1 MDSAKITPITPAAE
15 DYVRT
20 IFVLGEEIQP
30 VIAARVADE
39 MNVSASTM
47 VATLRRLEK
56 QGYLTV
62 ERRKEIHLTAKG
74 KKVAEGILRR
84 HFLTE
89 RLLTDVLGMDWVKAH
104 QEAHRL
110 EHAISPEVEEKLAKL
125 LRHPST
131 CPHGNLIPGQGG
143 GHRRKELP
151 LHQVTAGKEVV
162 MERITEGGERDARLL
177 GFMQDHQLFPGAK
190 IQVLEVAPSLGIMN
204 LRVGKDEFSLG
215 IEAAKKIRVE

>member
-1 MDSAKITPITPAAE
+1 VEHQKITPTAE
-15 DYVRT
+15 DYLRT
-20 IFVLGEEIQP
+20 IFVLGEDSQP

-39 MNVSASTM
+39 MGVSPSTM
-47 VATLRRLEK
+47 VMTLRRLEG

-62 ERRKEIHLTAKG
+62 ERRKEIHLTSKG

-89 RLLTDVLGMDWVKAH
+89 RLLTDILGMDWVKAH

-110 EHAISPEVEEKLAKL
+110 EHAISAEVEEKLAKL

-131 CPHGNLIPGQGG
+131 CPHGNRIPGEGSG
-143 GHRRKELP
+143 SRRKEIP
-151 LHQVTAGKEVV
+151 LHQVMAGKEIV

-177 GFMQDHQLFPGAK
+177 GFMQDHHLFPGAK
-190 IQVLEVAPSLGIMN
+190 IRVLEVAPSLGIMS

-215 IEAAKKIRVE
+215 IEAAKKIRVK